1 MSYKR
6 GSSPTP
12 FAAIFI
18 STGAGMLPSFAI
30 LLDAGF
36 LRYKLGSAR
45 NPADAA
51 KITAFA
57 AAVSELPCLSGMR
70 LHRIYFYDAKPLEGV
85 SPLPLSGG
93 LIDFGR
99 SAAAS
104 RNKRLHAEL
113 AREPFFALRYGEL
126 FHGGWRL
133 KKRVLLAP
141 DARVEIESGDFEPD
155 IRQKGVDMRIGLDIA
170 SLTLKHQVQVVV
182 LVTADSDFI
191 PAMKFARREGAQLF
205 LITLG
210 HGVKDAMREHS
221 DLVIDSYPLPMAA
234 DSHLPIACPV
244 NKRSASCPSTA

>member
-1 MSYKR
+1 M
-6 GSSPTP
+6 P
-12 FAAIFI
+12 
-18 STGAGMLPSFAI
+18 PSFAI

-36 LRYKLGSAR
+36 LRCKLGTAR
-45 NPADAA
+45 DPVDAA
-51 KITAFA
+51 RVTAFA
-57 AAVSELPCLSGMR
+57 AEVSTLPCLSTMR

-85 SPLPLSGG
+85 SSLPLSGG
-93 LIDFGR
+93 IIDFGK
-99 SAAAS
+99 SATAS

-113 AREPFFALRYGEL
+113 SREPFFALRYGEL

-133 KKRVLLAP
+133 KKRVLRLP
-141 DARVEIESGDFEPD
+141 DARAEIESADFEPD

-210 HGVKDAMREHS
+210 HGIRDAMREHS
-221 DLVIDSYPLPMAA
+221 DLVIDSYPLPTQTESDLLGAVKTVA
-234 DSHLPIACPV
+234 
-244 NKRSASCPSTA
+244 

>member
-1 MSYKR
+1 LR
-6 GSSPTP
+6 P
-12 FAAIFI
+12 FLF

-36 LRYKLGSAR
+36 LRCKLGTARTPVSATT
-45 NPADAA
+45 
-51 KITAFA
+51 ITAFA
-57 AAVSELPCLSGMR
+57 AQVIALPCLSGMR
-70 LHRIYFYDAKPLEGV
+70 LHRVYFYDAKPLEGV
-85 SPLPLSGG
+85 SPLPLGG
-93 LIDFGR
+93 GIIDFGR

-113 AREPFFALRYGEL
+113 SREPFFALRYGEL

-133 KKRVLLAP
+133 KKRVLRMP
-141 DARVEIESGDFEPD
+141 DSRVEIESADFEPD

-210 HGVKDAMREHS
+210 HGIRDAMREHS
-221 DLVIDSYPLPMAA
+221 DLVIDSYPLPMTTEQDLLGTVQTVA
-234 DSHLPIACPV
+234 
-244 NKRSASCPSTA
+244 